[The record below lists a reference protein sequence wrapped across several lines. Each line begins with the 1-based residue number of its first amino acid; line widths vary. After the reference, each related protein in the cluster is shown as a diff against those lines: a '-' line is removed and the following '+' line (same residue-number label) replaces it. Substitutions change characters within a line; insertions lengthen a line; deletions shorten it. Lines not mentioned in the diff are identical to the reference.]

1 MLHLALVLALTM
13 LHLPFISR
21 SNHGLPQ
28 RFYGAMVVLEDE
40 RMLMMSPGGEMEAD
54 DPIKNGTVV
63 RRRG

>member
-1 MLHLALVLALTM
+1 
-13 LHLPFISR
+13 
-21 SNHGLPQ
+21 
-28 RFYGAMVVLEDE
+28 VVLEDE